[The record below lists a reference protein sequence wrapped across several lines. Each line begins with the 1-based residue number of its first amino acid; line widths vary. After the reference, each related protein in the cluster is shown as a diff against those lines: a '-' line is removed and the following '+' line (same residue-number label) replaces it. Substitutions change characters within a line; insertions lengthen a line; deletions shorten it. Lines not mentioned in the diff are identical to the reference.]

1 MQISNEVLFINNRVI
16 LLNLGKEIN
25 IMDKEKFINNFKT
38 SVLTHMEQ
46 EVLDE
51 LNIPYSKWQSMK
63 KAYAQVRSQIGV
75 ENDAYYEAL
84 ENLYTAH
91 KALDS
96 MQF

>member
-1 MQISNEVLFINNRVI
+1 
-16 LLNLGKEIN
+16 
-25 IMDKEKFINNFKT
+25 MDKEKFINDFKT

-63 KAYAQVRSQIGV
+63 KAYAQVRSQICV
-75 ENDAYYEAL
+75 DNSAYYEAL
-84 ENLYTAH
+84 ENIYAIR
-91 KALDS
+91 KALDT